1 MNRTPCLHS
10 IRALRAGVLAGCVAL
25 AALLPAPAPAQQSP
39 VEDLVRR
46 TLASLSA
53 GDVAALRAE
62 YLPDAR
68 VFLEYGGVREL
79 GVDEWIGLAQGSEWA
94 VEEIESRV
102 FGGTAVTLAQ
112 VSGELR
118 FQGGVVLR
126 GSFRYSE
133 TRLRDGEQWKVLQQE
148 IWPLER
154 GLVGGV
160 PPARNAVPTPSAAA
174 EAPTRPAPAPAS
186 SQTANPAP
194 TPAQATAVEGA
205 PLEID
210 DPPPPPP
217 GAAITQEYQNG
228 ATIRAFR
235 LTEALQIDGVIDEPF
250 YQRVP
255 AIREFVQGVPV
266 EDGEPTELTEAWIS
280 FDDENIYVSARVWD
294 SSGPDGWIANEMRR
308 DAAQLRSNDHLAVFF
323 DTYYD
328 RRNAVGLSVS
338 PIGGFSDFQIT
349 NEGNPNMDWNPI
361 WVSRTA
367 LFDGGWS
374 VEMSVPFKS
383 LRYRPGREQVWGV
396 QFRRSVLRKNEWI
409 FVRALPLSVGG
420 NGTSGTFRVSMYAT
434 LVGIE
439 APELGRN
446 LEVKPYGI
454 AGSRTDVTLSP
465 QDDRYADGG
474 VDVKYGITENLTADF
489 TFNTDFAQ
497 VEVDEQ
503 QVNLTRFSLSF
514 PEKREFFLE
523 SRGVFDFGLS
533 AGGGGG
539 PGGGGGGGGAPTL
552 FYSRSIGLQN
562 GRAIPILG
570 GGRLTGKVGSFDVG
584 LMSIQTDDE
593 PSVGAESTNFSVARL
608 RRDIFG
614 RSSVGGLFQNRS
626 RSVTGQGSNNAWG
639 VDGFFGL
646 TDDLS
651 VLGYFAKSHTESSSG
666 LEDSYRGRV
675 AYDTDLFGV
684 NVDHLVVGAAF
695 NPEIGF
701 VRRRDFRQTSAST
714 RLSPRPRSISWI
726 RQLTLSGNGTYIE
739 NESSGLVES
748 WDAGG
753 QVSVQFENSDNFSVG
768 FGHSY
773 ENLIAPARISGAM
786 VPAGRY
792 SFNEG
797 QVGYRLGPQRFFSA
811 NLSASHGHYYGGT
824 ITSAGIQGGRVEV
837 TPQISVEPS
846 VSFNWIHLPNAQV
859 PGRYDQHVAVTR
871 VTYTMSPRAYVSGL
885 VQYAFTKSDAGAGGG
900 DALSANFRFRWE
912 WAPGSELFLVYTEDR
927 NPDVTDRWSTLR
939 NRGFVLKINRLL
951 RI

>member
-1 MNRTPCLHS
+1 M
-10 IRALRAGVLAGCVAL
+10 
-25 AALLPAPAPAQQSP
+25 
-39 VEDLVRR
+39 
-46 TLASLSA
+46 LASLAA
-53 GDVAALRAE
+53 GDVAALRAG
-62 YLPDAR
+62 YMPDAR
-68 VFLEYGGVREL
+68 VFLEYEGVREL
-79 GVDEWIGLAQGSEWA
+79 AVDEWIGLAQGSAWA
-94 VEEIESRV
+94 VEEIQSRI

-112 VSGELR
+112 VRGELR
-118 FQGGVVLR
+118 FLGGVVLT

-133 TRLRDGEQWKVLQQE
+133 TRLRDGDQWKVLQQE

-154 GLVGGV
+154 GFVSGV
-160 PPARNAVPTPSAAA
+160 PPAPESGDRAPAAP
-174 EAPTRPAPAPAS
+174 EAPTPPAPIPARA
-186 SQTANPAP
+186 QPAGP
-194 TPAQATAVEGA
+194 TTPRPVPVEGA
-205 PLEID
+205 PIEID
-210 DPPPPPP
+210 DPAPPPP
-217 GAAITQEYQNG
+217 GAAIAQEYQNG

-235 LTEALQIDGVIDEPF
+235 LTEPLEIDGAIDEAF

-280 FDDENIYVSARVWD
+280 FDDENVYVSARVWD
-294 SSGPDGWIANEMRR
+294 SGGPDSWIANEMRR
-308 DAAQLRSNDHLAVFF
+308 DAAQLRSNDHIAVFF

-409 FVRALPLSVGG
+409 FARALPLSVGG

-489 TFNTDFAQ
+489 TYNTDFAQ

-503 QVNLTRFSLSF
+503 QVNLTRFNLSF

-523 SRGVFDFGLS
+523 SRGVFDFGLG
-533 AGGGGG
+533 AGGFGGGGGGGGG
-539 PGGGGGGGGAPTL
+539 PGGGGGSAPTL
-552 FYSRSIGLQN
+552 FYSRSIGLQG
-562 GRAIPILG
+562 GRAVPILG

-584 LMSIQTDDE
+584 FMSIQTDDE
-593 PSVGAESTNFSVARL
+593 GSVGAESTNFSVARL

-614 RSSVGGLFQNRS
+614 RSSVGALFQNRS
-626 RSVTGQGSNNAWG
+626 RSTTGQGSNQAWG
-639 VDGFFGL
+639 IDGFFGL
-646 TDDLS
+646 TDDLN
-651 VLGYFAKSHTESSSG
+651 VLGYFAKSYTEGASG

-701 VRRRDFRQTSAST
+701 VRRSDFRQTSAST

-726 RQLTLSGNGTYIE
+726 RQLTLSGNGAYIE
-739 NESSGLVES
+739 SEESGLVES

-753 QVSVQFENSDNFSVG
+753 QFSVQFENSDNFSAS
-768 FGHSY
+768 FGHNY
-773 ENLIAPARISGAM
+773 ENLVTSARISGAM

-797 QVGYRLGPQRFFSA
+797 QVSYRLGPQRFFSA
-811 NLSASHGHYYGGT
+811 SLSASHGHYYGGT
-824 ITSAGIQGGRVEV
+824 ITSAGLGGGRVEV
-837 TPQISVEPS
+837 TPQISLEPS
-846 VSFNWIHLPNAQV
+846 VSFNWIDLPNAQV

-885 VQYAFTKSDAGAGGG
+885 VQYAFTKNDAGTGGN

-927 NPDVTDRWSTLR
+927 NPDVADRWSTLR